1 MTYERNEHPGW
12 SWSHSRRAT
21 FQECPR
27 KYFYQYYGS
36 HNGWEDTAPESAQ
49 LAYRLKNLTSLPL
62 EIGAAVHEA
71 ASTAIHRARSGASTP
86 TADELYDAARNRL
99 NKAWVESQDRP
110 EWERSPKW
118 RRMFHEFYYD
128 TGIGE
133 NKIAESRD
141 ILRTCFANLLISKS
155 FREAVAAPFV
165 EVKNVEEFATFY
177 IDETPVHAVPD
188 LVYRKGDDT
197 WTVVDWKSGRR
208 EEDDREQALVYA
220 LYLREMHGVRGPDIS
235 VQIERLALG
244 TAEDYAYTQE
254 DLDAGVDV
262 IRDSIAAMKS
272 YLADAD
278 TNMPNEKTGF
288 PLRSDTSI
296 CKFCN
301 FYDMDR
307 EEIAAMQAGPF

>member
-1 MTYERNEHPGW
+1 MTYERSEYPGW
-12 SWSHSRRAT
+12 SWSHSRRRR
-21 FQECPR
+21 FR
-27 KYFYQYYGS
+27 SVRGS
-36 HNGWEDTAPESAQ
+36 TSTNTTGRINGWEDTAPESAQ

-133 NKIAESRD
+133 NKISESRD
-141 ILRTCFANLLISKS
+141 ILRTCFDNLLVSKS

-177 IDETPVHAVPD
+177 VDETPIHAVPD

-220 LYLREMHGVRGPDIS
+220 LYLREMHGVRGLDIS
-235 VQIERLALG
+235 VRIERLAHG
-244 TAEDYAYTQE
+244 TAEDYAYTQD
-254 DLDAGVDV
+254 DLDVGVGV
-262 IRDSIAAMKS
+262 IRDSITAMKS

-278 TNMPNEKTGF
+278 TE
-288 PLRSDTSI
+288 
-296 CKFCN
+296 
-301 FYDMDR
+301 Y
-307 EEIAAMQAGPF
+307 AG

>member
-1 MTYERNEHPGW
+1 MTYERSEYPGW

-86 TADELYDAARNRL
+86 TADELYDASRNRL

-133 NKIAESRD
+133 NKIAEARD
-141 ILRTCFANLLISKS
+141 SLQTCFANLLVSKS

-165 EVKNVEEFATFY
+165 EVKNVEEFATYY

-208 EEDDREQALVYA
+208 EEDDREQAL
-220 LYLREMHGVRGPDIS
+220 GVRAVSPGDARRTRAGH
-235 VQIERLALG
+235 QCAHRAAGARHCGGLRLH
-244 TAEDYAYTQE
+244 
-254 DLDAGVDV
+254 AG
-262 IRDSIAAMKS
+262 
-272 YLADAD
+272 
-278 TNMPNEKTGF
+278 
-288 PLRSDTSI
+288 
-296 CKFCN
+296 
-301 FYDMDR
+301 
-307 EEIAAMQAGPF
+307 

>member
-1 MTYERNEHPGW
+1 MTYERSEYPSW
-12 SWSHSRRAT
+12 SWSQSRRAT

-27 KYFYQYYGS
+27 KYYYQYYGS
-36 HNGWEDTAPESAQ
+36 HNGWEETASESAQ

-86 TADELYDAARNRL
+86 TADEMYDAARDRL
-99 NKAWVESQDRP
+99 NKAWAESQDRL

-133 NKIAESRD
+133 NRIAESRD
-141 ILRTCFANLLISKS
+141 ILRTCFDNLLVSKS

-177 IDETPVHAVPD
+177 IDETPIHAVPD

-197 WTVVDWKSGRR
+197 WTVVDWKSGKR

-220 LYLREMHGVRGPDIS
+220 LFLREMHGVRGPDIG
-235 VQIERLALG
+235 VRIERLAHG
-244 TAEDYAYTQE
+244 TAEDYAYTQK
-254 DLDAGVDV
+254 DLDDGVDE
-262 IRDSIAAMKS
+262 IRDSIAAMRT
-272 YLADAD
+272 YLDDVELNA
-278 TNMPNEKTGF
+278 PNENESF
-288 PLRSDTSI
+288 PLRSDMST
-296 CKFCN
+296 CRFCN
-301 FYDMDR
+301 FYGMDR
-307 EEIAAMQAGPF
+307 EEIASVQEGPF